1 MTAEQ
6 ARVAER
12 QAGLD
17 EWRQDS
23 LTALLRW
30 AETIGVDPEQM
41 LLDPTIGIAPA
52 ERMLDNEDVG
62 GLPAEDRDW
71 VTSHLLAH
79 VAFILMHNRGGGWAV
94 DDDPGSPTYTRYV
107 VDADGTYYD
116 PVRAV
121 AGYLKSPP
129 GGRDLA
135 AHIADA
141 EAHPTGPAT
150 A

>member
-1 MTAEQ
+1 MSLEQ
-6 ARVAER
+6 RLAER

-17 EWRQDS
+17 EWRQES

-30 AETIGVDPEQM
+30 AETIGADPEQM

-52 ERMLDNEDVG
+52 EQMLDNEDVG
-62 GLPAEDRDW
+62 ALPTEDRDW

-79 VAFILMHNRGGGWAV
+79 VAFVLMHNHGGEWAI
-94 DDDPGSPTYTRYV
+94 DDDPESPTYTRYV
-107 VDADGTYYD
+107 VNADGTYYD
-116 PVRAV
+116 PARAV
-121 AGYLKSPP
+121 GGYLKSPP

-141 EAHPTGPAT
+141 EAHPTGPA
-150 A
+150 AA